1 MKIALEKVEPAQIE
15 KRSFEIIGEELG
27 ERSFPKLHEPI
38 IKRCIHTS
46 ADFDY
51 ADNLVFSEHAVEAA
65 LAALKRGEAIITI
78 ALWQRKTWRL
88 RPRSEKRHVR

>member
-51 ADNLVFSEHAVEAA
+51 TEQPGLLRACTVETA
-65 LAALKRGEAIITI
+65 LSFCAEAG
-78 ALWQRKTWRL
+78 
-88 RPRSEKRHVR
+88 RSDHH

>member
-27 ERSFPKLHEPI
+27 ERSFRNCTSRSF
-38 IKRCIHTS
+38 KRCIHTS

-51 ADNLVFSEHAVEAA
+51 ADNLVFSEHAVEIA
-65 LAALKRGEAIITI
+65 LAALRRGEAIITDTNMGK
-78 ALWQRKTWRL
+78 AGVNKKSCRN
-88 RPRSEKRHVR
+88 

>member
-38 IKRCIHTS
+38 IKRCTTQVQI
-46 ADFDY
+46 
-51 ADNLVFSEHAVEAA
+51 L
-65 LAALKRGEAIITI
+65 IT
-78 ALWQRKTWRL
+78 QTTWSSQSMRWKQLSL
-88 RPRSEKRHVR
+88 R

>member
-51 ADNLVFSEHAVEAA
+51 ADNLVFSEHAHIWIWKKSMRFWRQEY
-65 LAALKRGEAIITI
+65 RI
-78 ALWQRKTWRL
+78 WQN
-88 RPRSEKRHVR
+88 

>member
-1 MKIALEKVEPAQIE
+1 M
-15 KRSFEIIGEELG
+15 
-27 ERSFPKLHEPI
+27 HEPI

-51 ADNLVFSEHAVEAA
+51 ADNLVFSEHAVEIA
-65 LAALKRGEAIITI
+65 LAALRRGEAIITDTNMGKQGSIKNLAETRRESI

-88 RPRSEKRHVR
+88 RPKSEKRHVR

>member
-51 ADNLVFSEHAVEAA
+51 ADNLRACGGSSSRCAEA
-65 LAALKRGEAIITI
+65 G
-78 ALWQRKTWRL
+78 
-88 RPRSEKRHVR
+88 RSDHH

>member
-27 ERSFPKLHEPI
+27 GRSFPKLHEPI

-51 ADNLVFSEHAVEAA
+51 SRQPGLLRACGGNSSRCAEA
-65 LAALKRGEAIITI
+65 G
-78 ALWQRKTWRL
+78 
-88 RPRSEKRHVR
+88 RSDHH